1 MNNLKKLKLLVASA
15 LLSSTAVY
23 ADDCTDTSAT
33 NCGIT
38 ISGNQTIDIG
48 SDISVRDEPGINITS
63 SSNTLTIDGD
73 ITVTSSVNS
82 TFGLNIGNGGNNN
95 NVINM
100 TGDISTIS
108 TGGATGMH
116 GIRISVNSSSNTVN
130 VTGNVSTTGA
140 NSSGILIIEGGDN
153 NNVTLFGNINTSGG
167 SSSNGVRITGQTNNF
182 GINNTIT
189 VNGDVSSVS
198 SHAIAIAGY
207 AHDSYIVVNGNVQ
220 STNNAGIHIS
230 ATDTINNIV
239 TVNGN
244 VSTSATS
251 SNPTIAFNTGASDN
265 LVVIDGNVLIVLIT
279 SLL

>member
-15 LLSSTAVY
+15 LLSSTSVY
-23 ADDCTDTSAT
+23 ADDCTDNTSTT
-33 NCGIT
+33 NCGIN

-48 SDISVRDEPGINITS
+48 SSISTTDEPGININS
-63 SSNTLTIDGD
+63 SSNTLTIDGN
-73 ITVTSSVNS
+73 ITVNSSINRA
-82 TFGLNIGNGGNNN
+82 FGLNIDNGENNN

-116 GIRISVNSSSNTVN
+116 GIRIGPASSSNTVN
-130 VTGNVSTTGA
+130 VTGNVSTTGG

-153 NNVTLFGNINTSGG
+153 NNITLFGNINTSGG
-167 SSSNGVRITGQTNNF
+167 SNSNGVRITGQENNF

-189 VNGDVSSVS
+189 VNGDISTVS
-198 SHAIAIAGY
+198 SHGIAIAGY

-251 SNPTIAFNTGASDN
+251 S
-265 LVVIDGNVLIVLIT
+265 
-279 SLL
+279 